1 MFPEILSGVPNGP
14 SAVLDLTAEFVPLLI
29 GLYGLLMVCIGGLVL
44 SSLSP
49 FTAKTARPVD
59 TQSGQTAAA
68 PEMSEA
74 A

>member
-1 MFPEILSGVPNGP
+1 M
-14 SAVLDLTAEFVPLLI
+14 TAEFVPLLL
-29 GLYGLLMVCIGGLVL
+29 GLYGMLVMCIGGLVL

-49 FTAKTARPVD
+49 LTDRTAPPMDNIEVPT
-59 TQSGQTAAA
+59 TAA